1 MIRCGWRLSGVEAQV
16 EVSVPVSCEALVI
29 LENAWL
35 GNVREKSGDFLDSP
49 GVKRAWQS
57 DNDVF
62 VRVDAGNYEFVWRF
76 EL

>member
-1 MIRCGWRLSGVEAQV
+1 M

-29 LENAWL
+29 LENASL
-35 GNVREKSGDFLDSP
+35 SGVREKDGDLLRSV

-62 VRVDAGNYEFVWRF
+62 VRVDAGNYEFFWHF